1 MDVCSDEAHTDE
13 ALKSPEASCFA
24 LRIVRFHALPSPR
37 WGEGN
42 REKGKEKK
50 NEWIIVENE

>member
-50 NEWIIVENE
+50 NE